1 MPLRT
6 TCCCVAAGS
15 APAGQPHQRAGHRVQ
30 LNEWLELRGTTLVKR
45 HACIEGQQ
53 APETHAGG
61 HGEVAHPT
69 SPPSLTGWAWH
80 RTRKVL
86 PATPHMS
93 ITQALHESMKL
104 QHTLPY
110 CRLISSMYPLR
121 ETRWLLEPCLLVRR
135 RVAFQWF
142 FTEFSVRPGSCL
154 AMSAHL
160 QGKVSPY
167 LHVPREERA
176 AVPGGAVQMHA
187 SQKRP

>member
-1 MPLRT
+1 M
-6 TCCCVAAGS
+6 
-15 APAGQPHQRAGHRVQ
+15 Q
-30 LNEWLELRGTTLVKR
+30 
-45 HACIEGQQ
+45 GQQ
-53 APETHAGG
+53 ALETHAGG

-69 SPPSLTGWAWH
+69 APPSLTGWAWH
-80 RTRKVL
+80 ITGPVL
-86 PATPHMS
+86 PAIPQMS
-93 ITQALHESMKL
+93 ITQALHQSLKL

-160 QGKVSPY
+160 QGTSVSLPTC
-167 LHVPREERA
+167 HVRREQWCL
-176 AVPGGAVQMHA
+176 AVLCRCKPAKSVPDQL
-187 SQKRP
+187 